1 MGRKYW
7 SGNSLQCTPNNRPK
21 LDICIPC
28 RENHLSPK
36 SGCKDLEP
44 NAYFDEVRRF
54 ELLNVLVM
62 LYSLVKL
69 TNLVIKWN
77 LVASTNSGHL
87 LWVFLDKFSGMDKRL
102 LGL

>member
-1 MGRKYW
+1 M
-7 SGNSLQCTPNNRPK
+7 

-62 LYSLVKL
+62 LYSRKTDQFGDQVE
-69 TNLVIKWN
+69 
-77 LVASTNSGHL
+77 
-87 LWVFLDKFSGMDKRL
+87 FSGQH
-102 LGL
+102 